1 MNFCCRDYNPKAGF
15 ASHNPVVSKQTC
27 KDRSKGFRIQRIVS
41 FLFQN
46 CQFFQR
52 GVAYEYNKSIQ
63 SMRSRQRHWRLEGG
77 RCMGIGVKT
86 LIKNKRLE
94 QRRSWKNKVNNKINN
109 KNKQQNKQ

>member
-63 SMRSRQRHWRLEGG
+63 YQCGAG
-77 RCMGIGVKT
+77 KGIGDWKEVGAWA
-86 LIKNKRLE
+86 LE
-94 QRRSWKNKVNNKINN
+94 
-109 KNKQQNKQ
+109 